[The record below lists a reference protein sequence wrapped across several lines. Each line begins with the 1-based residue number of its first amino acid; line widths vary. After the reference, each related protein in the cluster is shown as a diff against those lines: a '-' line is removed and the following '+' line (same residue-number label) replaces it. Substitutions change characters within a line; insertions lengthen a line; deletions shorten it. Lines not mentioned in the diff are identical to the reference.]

1 MINGEGSW
9 ILDNR
14 RKCSVYNVFFTIYK
28 PEEEEDESNWSLY
41 VPLNIPRELIGKIEG
56 SKRVTLSEFEEL
68 FANED
73 FPATLVIRDE

>member
-28 PEEEEDESNWSLY
+28 PEEEEDKSYKSLY
-41 VPLNIPRELIGKIEG
+41 VPLNILRELIEKLKGQKE
-56 SKRVTLSEFEEL
+56 SLSL
-68 FANED
+68 
-73 FPATLVIRDE
+73 

>member
-14 RKCSVYNVFFTIYK
+14 RKCSVYNVFFTIYRPK
-28 PEEEEDESNWSLY
+28 EEEDESNWSLY
-41 VPLNIPRELIGKIEG
+41 VPLNILRELIEKIEG

-68 FANED
+68 FANDD
-73 FPATLVIRDE
+73 FPGTVAIKNE